1 VVEERV
7 RRPSAKRDLEENVT
21 RCRRRLMATRALH
34 DDPHLLVARFLQA
47 ELGRDDPEPAIGLSY
62 GDAWFVEF
70 FGSRNQARVNTR
82 SEGKHPP
89 SVTFRK

>member
-7 RRPSAKRDLEENVT
+7 RRPSSKRDLEENVT
-21 RCRRRLMATRALH
+21 RCRRRPVAARALH

-62 GDAWFVEF
+62 GDAWFVES